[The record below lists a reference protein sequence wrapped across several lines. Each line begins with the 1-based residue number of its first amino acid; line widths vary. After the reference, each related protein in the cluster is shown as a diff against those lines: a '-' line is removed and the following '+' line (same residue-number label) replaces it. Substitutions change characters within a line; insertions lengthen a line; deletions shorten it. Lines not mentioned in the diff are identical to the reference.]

1 MKIYTDTPEGVT
13 VVKNTFIDQYMP
25 QANGEFVKVYL
36 YLLRCANT
44 GRELSLSSIA
54 DVLEHT
60 ENDIRRALLYWEK
73 QDLVHLKMNTHGD
86 LISITFSD
94 LPTTQEEAPPE
105 ADPLRTS
112 AATAASPEP
121 AAVMSREQLAA
132 LSEQK
137 EVRQLFFIAEQY
149 LQRPLNSSEQS
160 EFIYYYDT
168 LKFSPDLIEYLIEYC
183 VSKGTFSRHY
193 MRKIALSW
201 AESGISTVA
210 QARQESSSYNKNYY
224 TILNA
229 FGIKGR
235 SPAAPE
241 TELMARWLNDYA
253 FSLEV
258 ILEACN
264 RTISQIH
271 QPSFQYADKILQRWK
286 KNKVTSLSDVRRL
299 DQEREEEQQ
308 QKQAMKKQDTP
319 QGNRFNNFA
328 QRGYDY
334 TALEKQLLGQHT

>member
-1 MKIYTDTPEGVT
+1 MIGY
-13 VVKNTFIDQYMP
+13 
-25 QANGEFVKVYL
+25 A
-36 YLLRCANT
+36 
-44 GRELSLSSIA
+44 
-54 DVLEHT
+54 
-60 ENDIRRALLYWEK
+60 
-73 QDLVHLKMNTHGD
+73 
-86 LISITFSD
+86 
-94 LPTTQEEAPPE
+94 
-105 ADPLRTS
+105 
-112 AATAASPEP
+112 AATEVRQKEAAAAKEPEP